1 MARGP
6 KKSLEDKIKEK
17 EELIQGLK
25 RRIKAEQEEL
35 DALSAEKRNQELAAI
50 SSLIEAAGIKPEQA
64 VEILKEYVEE
74 CKEEQSA

>member
-35 DALSAEKRNQELAAI
+35 DALSAEKRNQDHSPTHPLP
-50 SSLIEAAGIKPEQA
+50 LFGPGIPLYWG
-64 VEILKEYVEE
+64 I
-74 CKEEQSA
+74 